1 MRWLEIWTH
10 LLMLVQQAYDPWA
23 IASTQFLLLLD
34 IIFSFLFVFRESF
47 YMHIP
52 GYRETYHVEQTGLSP
67 GDLPA
72 SIL

>member
-10 LLMLVQQAYDPWA
+10 LLMLIQQAYDPWA

-47 YMHIP
+47 YMKLIYH
-52 GYRETYHVEQTGLSP
+52 ETYHVEQTGLSP